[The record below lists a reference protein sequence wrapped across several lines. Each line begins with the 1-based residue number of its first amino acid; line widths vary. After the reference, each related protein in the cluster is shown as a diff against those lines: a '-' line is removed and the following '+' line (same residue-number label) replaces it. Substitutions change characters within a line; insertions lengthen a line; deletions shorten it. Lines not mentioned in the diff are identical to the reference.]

1 MEMLGEEASEE
12 QLREAKLQH
21 RRKIMS
27 RVRVWCGFLVFAGA
41 LAYGYVRRDDLQ
53 NYCYDK
59 FFAKDTKPSSAET
72 AANAT
77 ISQVQATANKRD
89 SILNE
94 IESNPN
100 VKVAAEAAASANTAG
115 AGGEVK

>member
-21 RRKIMS
+21 RRKIMG
-27 RVRVWCGFLVFAGA
+27 RVRMWCGFLIFAGV
-41 LAYGYVRRDDLQ
+41 LTYGYVRRDDLQ

-59 FFAKDTKPSSAET
+59 FFAKDSKPSSAET

-77 ISQVQATANKRD
+77 INQVQATANKRD

-94 IESNPN
+94 IESNPA
-100 VKVAAEAAASANTAG
+100 VAEAAKAAAAANTAG
-115 AGGEVK
+115 AGAEAK